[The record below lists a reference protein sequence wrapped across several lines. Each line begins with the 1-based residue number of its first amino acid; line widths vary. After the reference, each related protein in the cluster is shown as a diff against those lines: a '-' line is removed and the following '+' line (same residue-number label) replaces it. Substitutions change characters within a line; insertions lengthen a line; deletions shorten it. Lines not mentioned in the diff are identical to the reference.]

1 MQFREKA
8 VQGLEAGEFVGGGV
22 GGGGGVCFEVD
33 TKLNGEHQVV
43 K

>member
-1 MQFREKA
+1 MRSWRIC
-8 VQGLEAGEFVGGGV
+8 LGGG
-22 GGGGGVCFEVD
+22 GWGGVCFEVD